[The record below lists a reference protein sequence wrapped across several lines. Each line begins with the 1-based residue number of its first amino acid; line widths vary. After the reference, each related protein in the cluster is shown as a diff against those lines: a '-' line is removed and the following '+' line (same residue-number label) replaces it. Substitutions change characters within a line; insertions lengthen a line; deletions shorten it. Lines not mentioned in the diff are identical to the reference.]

1 MSQSIFIY
9 FTYKCLSEG
18 HRSEAPI
25 KEVEPDIGV
34 NVEESGHVDV
44 VGEGGGQ
51 AQDTD
56 HALGALHLQNTMH
69 IQ

>member
-1 MSQSIFIY
+1 M
-9 FTYKCLSEG
+9 
-18 HRSEAPI
+18 
-25 KEVEPDIGV
+25 
-34 NVEESGHVDV
+34 EESGHVDV

-69 IQ
+69 IYSESNNMMAHILRISLIPLMIYI

>member
-1 MSQSIFIY
+1 M
-9 FTYKCLSEG
+9 
-18 HRSEAPI
+18 
-25 KEVEPDIGV
+25 
-34 NVEESGHVDV
+34 EESGHVDV

-69 IQ
+69 IQWIKQYDGSNFEDFIDTTYDLYLNYMYVPTNL